1 MAMSGQAKDVSI
13 LGVFL
18 VLASRGCL
26 VKNLGTEH
34 LCDPSLLVKWKKD
47 LK

>member
-1 MAMSGQAKDVSI
+1 MAMSDQTKDVSI

-18 VLASRGCL
+18 VLVSRGCL
-26 VKNLGTEH
+26 VKNVGTEH

-47 LK
+47 PK